1 MKPRK
6 LMYLTHRWLG
16 AIIALQLL
24 AWSVG
29 GFVFSILD
37 INDVRGTSDAR
48 AQTHEPLTPQ
58 SMASLPE
65 SLSAM
70 LVDPSQPRVASLT
83 LIDRGLGAHWE
94 ARDAGGVLVYRMLP
108 DGTPAGQIT
117 QSQAEQIA
125 LHDFLPESSVARSQL
140 IVEDPPME
148 YRGGMLPAYRVELD
162 HPKHPHIY
170 ISATNGQIIAR
181 RNDQWRAFDFFWML
195 HTMDYSGRD
204 DFNHPLLTIASVLAI
219 LTALAGLS
227 LWVWRFIPRK
237 NRTPRTL
244 EATP

>member
-65 SLSAM
+65 PLSAM

-125 LHDFLPESSVARSQL
+125 LHDFLPESS
-140 IVEDPPME
+140 
-148 YRGGMLPAYRVELD
+148 
-162 HPKHPHIY
+162 
-170 ISATNGQIIAR
+170 
-181 RNDQWRAFDFFWML
+181 
-195 HTMDYSGRD
+195 
-204 DFNHPLLTIASVLAI
+204 
-219 LTALAGLS
+219 
-227 LWVWRFIPRK
+227 
-237 NRTPRTL
+237 
-244 EATP
+244 